1 MIKVHTFLVWALL
14 SISVGVSAQT
24 NANYPNQPIRLMVP
38 WPAGGGVDSTARM
51 IAEPLAKRLG
61 QPIVIENR
69 AGAGGNIGTEM
80 AARTKP
86 DGYNLLMGSITPNAI
101 NVHLYP
107 KLPFDLIKD
116 FTPIIAA
123 AYNNRCIVVH
133 PSLPVQN
140 LNEFIAY
147 AKKNPG
153 KLSYGVAASG
163 SAQELAGDLLKF
175 TTGIDMVPVP
185 YKGGG
190 PAMNDL
196 LGGQIQVGIF
206 VLADTLQHIKTGRL
220 RALGIVEGRRY
231 KAASDIPTVA
241 QAGVPGF
248 AIPDQ
253 WIGIFGPAGLPASIA
268 QRINAEMNKTLALPE
283 VKAALENIGYETIGG
298 SPADFAAMVVDDQR
312 KYQKLSETIVL
323 NVQ

>member
-1 MIKVHTFLVWALL
+1 M
-14 SISVGVSAQT
+14 
-24 NANYPNQPIRLMVP
+24 
-38 WPAGGGVDSTARM
+38 
-51 IAEPLAKRLG
+51 
-61 QPIVIENR
+61 
-69 AGAGGNIGTEM
+69 
-80 AARTKP
+80 
-86 DGYNLLMGSITPNAI
+86 
-101 NVHLYP
+101 
-107 KLPFDLIKD
+107 
-116 FTPIIAA
+116 
-123 AYNNRCIVVH
+123 
-133 PSLPVQN
+133 
-140 LNEFIAY
+140 
-147 AKKNPG
+147 
-153 KLSYGVAASG
+153 AASG

-220 RALGIVEGRRY
+220 RALGIVEGRRS
-231 KAASDIPTVA
+231 KAALDIPTVA

-268 QRINAEMNKTLALPE
+268 QRINAEMNRTLALPD

-298 SPADFAAMVVDDQR
+298 SPADFVAMVADDQR

>member
-1 MIKVHTFLVWALL
+1 
-14 SISVGVSAQT
+14 
-24 NANYPNQPIRLMVP
+24 
-38 WPAGGGVDSTARM
+38 
-51 IAEPLAKRLG
+51 
-61 QPIVIENR
+61 
-69 AGAGGNIGTEM
+69 
-80 AARTKP
+80 
-86 DGYNLLMGSITPNAI
+86 
-101 NVHLYP
+101 
-107 KLPFDLIKD
+107 
-116 FTPIIAA
+116 
-123 AYNNRCIVVH
+123 
-133 PSLPVQN
+133 VQN
-140 LNEFIAY
+140 LTELIAY
-147 AKKNPG
+147 AQKNPG

-185 YKGGG
+185 YKGGA

-196 LGGQIQVGIF
+196 LGGQIQMGIF

-220 RALGIVEGRRY
+220 RALGIVEGRRS

-253 WIGIFGPAGLPASIA
+253 WIGIFGPAGLPANIA
-268 QRINAEMNKTLALPE
+268 QRINAEMNKTLALPD

-298 SPADFAAMVVDDQR
+298 SPTEFATMVADDQR